1 MDGLPQQAQD
11 MDDLP
16 DKAQDMDGLSEQPQ
30 AVEQGKDMDT
40 RLVLEMVEEQA
51 YKLGSVR

>member
-1 MDGLPQQAQD
+1 